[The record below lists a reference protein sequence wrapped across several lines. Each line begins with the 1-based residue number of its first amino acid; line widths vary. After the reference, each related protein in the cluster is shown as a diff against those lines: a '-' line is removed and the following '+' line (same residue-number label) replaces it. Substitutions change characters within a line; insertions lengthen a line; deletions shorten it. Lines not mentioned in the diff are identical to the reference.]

1 MQLLDTEDRDKD
13 SEFVSNDD
21 FPREH
26 VKELEQDAGSQFGP
40 WMMVYSHQDRGWG
53 RGLGLAPRNSP
64 SAQASNTWCSS
75 LLDDHHVA
83 SHEGTR

>member
-40 WMMVYSHQDRGWG
+40 WMMVYSHQDRG
-53 RGLGLAPRNSP
+53 
-64 SAQASNTWCSS
+64 
-75 LLDDHHVA
+75 
-83 SHEGTR
+83 